1 MKKKILTVLLLVVI
15 IGSVFIFAAC
25 DKVKEE
31 DDVSVSG
38 DCPELPY
45 CYNCEYELSETEY
58 DISDVTLTF
67 IYGYR
72 RESLEKDYFI
82 YKYRGKDDEKYKEIL
97 FGTVLEYPPVPVY
110 VYFSS
115 FGNRYLYKTI
125 DDFFSEEYLGKRKE
139 VITIPQELFYNEY
152 GQIWF
157 FFTDKEDASY
167 MGGDIRK
174 KSTKSQCYFYYK
186 KCGDKVQLSRE
197 DLAPPYKYQVRDGIE
212 GGKSMKGFYNTDIT
226 KQDYCAYSAQNYRK
240 ISETK
245 DFEVNLYIGRIYG
258 KEEKNIPSVDVYIIS
273 NVSGEEKKIF
283 IRTIDD
289 YMSDEY
295 ICTRTYY
302 YSGEIREIIYNHS
315 EKIYI
320 PNEWIEGEEGE
331 IEVALFDTKTQEK
344 ISNII
349 IGYKIRDFLEN
360 YGAEKDYFIY

>member
-1 MKKKILTVLLLVVI
+1 MKKKILTVLLLIVI

-25 DKVKEE
+25 DKEKEE

-38 DCPELPY
+38 DKPMPAYLYDCD
-45 CYNCEYELSETEY
+45 YELSETEY

-67 IYGYR
+67 IYGHRGEYSKR
-72 RESLEKDYFI
+72 AFFLDRSLDNERSKGI
-82 YKYRGKDDEKYKEIL
+82 EL
-97 FGTVLEYPPVPVY
+97 GTDLEYPPVPVY

-115 FGNRYLYKTI
+115 FGNRYLYKKI

-174 KSTKSQCYFYYK
+174 TSTKSQCYIYYK

-197 DLAPPYKYQVRDGIE
+197 DLAPPYKYQFIDGI
-212 GGKSMKGFYNTDIT
+212 GSGVTSMKGFYNKDIT

-302 YSGEIREIIYNHS
+302 YSGKIREIIYNHS

-360 YGAEKDYFIY
+360 YGAEKDYDIY